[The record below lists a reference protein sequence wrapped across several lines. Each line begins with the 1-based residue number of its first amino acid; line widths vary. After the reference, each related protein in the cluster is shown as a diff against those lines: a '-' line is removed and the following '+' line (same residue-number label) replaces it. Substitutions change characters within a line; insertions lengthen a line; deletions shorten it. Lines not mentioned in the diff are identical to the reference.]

1 MKNFSSNNVTK
12 DYSDIIDLE
21 PFKSRHH
28 PPMSLYNRAA
38 QFSPFAALTGF
49 EESISETQ
57 KQFQEA
63 EDFSLKPFK

>member
-1 MKNFSSNNVTK
+1 MNYTGKNISK
-12 DYSDIIDLE
+12 DYSDIIDNE
-21 PFKSRHH
+21 PFKSSRH

-49 EESISETQ
+49 EESISQTQ